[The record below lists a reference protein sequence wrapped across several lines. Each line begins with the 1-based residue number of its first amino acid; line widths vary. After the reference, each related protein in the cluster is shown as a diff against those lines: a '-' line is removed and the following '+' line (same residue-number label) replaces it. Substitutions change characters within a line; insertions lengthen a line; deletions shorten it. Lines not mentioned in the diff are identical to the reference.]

1 MPVESLTTVAIVG
14 LAAVTVMAKAA
25 LVLVLWPGDGVA
37 SPLYM
42 PTTLAVPVDD
52 GVKVALQLAVPTGLI
67 PWASVHGDVVP
78 NPPVA
83 VPETAK
89 LTVPVGVV
97 GVVVVSFTVAV
108 QTDCWSTVIDA
119 GLQETVVVV
128 ACACWAWTVIA
139 KAALVLPA

>member
-1 MPVESLTTVAIVG
+1 
-14 LAAVTVMAKAA
+14 MAKAA

-52 GVKVALQLAVPTGLI
+52 GVKVALQLAVPTGLV
-67 PWASVHGDVVP
+67 PWASVQGDVVP

-83 VPETAK
+83 VPETVK
-89 LTVPVGVV
+89 LTVPVGVE

-108 QTDCWSTVIDA
+108 EQDGWRPVI
-119 GLQETVVVV
+119 E
-128 ACACWAWTVIA
+128 
-139 KAALVLPA
+139 AA